1 MSPERVVIAEVLRP
15 RGVRGEVLVRAQTD
29 VPGRMEHLKTA
40 VARLTNG
47 SDTPVKVDA
56 AWRHRANWVLKLVGV
71 ESIEA
76 AEPFRGAELWVS
88 FADRGTLADGDFFR
102 SDLIGCEVFD
112 RSTGQ
117 RLGPVGGWQQY
128 GGPPLMEVTVQGR
141 EALIPFVGALCDVD
155 LEKRTIRV
163 NVPDGLLDL

>member
-15 RGVRGEVLVRAQTD
+15 RGIRGEVLARAQTD

-40 VARLTNG
+40 IARLSDG
-47 SDTPVKVDA
+47 SDTPVKVAA
-56 AWRHRANWVLKLVGV
+56 AWRHRSNWVLKFVGV
-71 ESIEA
+71 ESVEA
-76 AEPFRGAELWVS
+76 AEHFRGADLWVS
-88 FADRGTLADGDFFR
+88 IADRGTLAHGDFFR

-112 RSTGQ
+112 RTTGQ
-117 RLGPVGGWQQY
+117 HLGSVGGWQQY
-128 GGPPLMEVTVQGR
+128 GGPPLMEVSVLGR
-141 EALIPFVGALCDVD
+141 ETLIPFVGALCDVD